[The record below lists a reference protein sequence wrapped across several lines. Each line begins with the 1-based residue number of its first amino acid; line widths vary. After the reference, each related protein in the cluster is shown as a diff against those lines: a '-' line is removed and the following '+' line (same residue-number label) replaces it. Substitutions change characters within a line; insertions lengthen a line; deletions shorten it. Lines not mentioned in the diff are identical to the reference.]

1 MSSLPERL
9 RLEEN
14 LMRKTRLLRLLAWA
28 VVITSLPL
36 FLVKYDLR
44 GQEPNAFRTLLTLDP
59 ETNELLKKIE
69 LYDISDFAV
78 DANGTIY
85 ILDRKNKEHSIF
97 AFDRDGRFISSFGRK
112 GQGPGQN
119 QNISR
124 MFVTGHHELFVR
136 DMGNQKIMYFNSKG
150 EMLRELRTP
159 SDIEGILPLSNG
171 NYVGT
176 KSQID
181 PASKEIVIGL
191 NLYDAEFREKRL
203 IDRIS
208 YPNTF
213 LSERITAEYNI
224 LTYMSTDDFI
234 YYGFPRSGYA
244 IIKTSLNGDR
254 LSRIIG
260 PVRES
265 PLNDLYKAEFQK
277 KIGSIYEAIKEK
289 IEFPKYLP
297 PFHSFTVSDKG
308 ELYVMTYEYAG
319 RTEVYGY
326 DIYDSSGVLRGKMGI
341 GAFYDTNGIYMKIIQ
356 DRLICLN
363 EKESGY
369 KEINVLAMK

>member
-1 MSSLPERL
+1 
-9 RLEEN
+9 
-14 LMRKTRLLRLLAWA
+14 MRRTRLLRLLVGT

-36 FLVKYDLR
+36 ILLQYELR
-44 GQEPNAFRTLLTLDP
+44 GQEPYAFRTLLTLDP
-59 ETNELLKKIE
+59 ETNELLNNIE

-85 ILDRKNKEHSIF
+85 ILDRKNKDHSIF
-97 AFDRDGRFISSFGRK
+97 AFDKDGRFISSFGRK
-112 GQGPGQN
+112 GQGPGQY

-124 MFVTGHHELFVR
+124 LLVTEHHELFVR
-136 DMGNQKIMYFNSKG
+136 DMGNHKIMYFNSKG
-150 EMLRELRTP
+150 EMLREIRTP
-159 SDIEGILPLSNG
+159 SDIEGIRPLSNG
-171 NYVGT
+171 EYLGT

-191 NLYDAEFREKRL
+191 NLYDTEFREKRQ

-224 LTYMSTDDFI
+224 LTYMSSYGLI
-234 YYGFPRSGYA
+234 YYGIPSSGYTV
-244 IIKTSLNGDR
+244 IKSRLNGDR
-254 LSRIIG
+254 LGRIIG
-260 PVRES
+260 PVRER
-265 PLNDLYKAEFQK
+265 PMNDLYKAAFKK

-289 IEFPKYLP
+289 IEFPRYLP

-308 ELYVMTYEYAG
+308 ELYVMTYEYSG
-319 RTEVYGY
+319 RPEVNSY
-326 DIYDSSGVLRGKMGI
+326 DIYDSSGVFRGKMGI
-341 GAFYDTNGIYMKIIQ
+341 KAFYDTNGIYVSIIQ
-356 DRLICLN
+356 DRLICLV

-369 KEINVLAMK
+369 KEIKVLALK